1 MSFLAAI
8 LLLNMDAS
16 DAFICLANLLN
27 NDYLMACFRM
37 DQLKINRYFKLHQ
50 ILFQFNMPKLFDH
63 FEEQKVKPDLYL
75 IDWVFTLF
83 SRSLPLDVVSRVWD
97 VYLRDK
103 EEFLFGASL
112 GLLNLY
118 KDDLLQ
124 MDFINIVKFLNKLP
138 EDINS
143 TKLFKSIEQM
153 KTSIDNENSF
163 NHLLSTITM

>member
-8 LLLNMDAS
+8 LLLNMDAT

-37 DQLKINRYFKLHQ
+37 DHIRINRYFKLHQ

-103 EEFLFGASL
+103 EEFLFRASL

-118 KDDLLQ
+118 KDVLLQ
-124 MDFINIVKFLNKLP
+124 MDFINIVRFLNKLP
-138 EDINS
+138 EDTNS

-153 KTSIDNENSF
+153 RTSIDNENSF
-163 NHLLSTITM
+163 VHLLSTIIM